1 MDETIFL
8 KEWRVFA
15 HLKQEQLAYR
25 LGITGAQVSRIETG
39 KRDFD
44 GRYLKAFAAAINVY
58 LQEVPRGAP
67 YSHVRIRHF
76 ADPLRFPPEA
86 FILNFLDG
94 EWATLKLK
102 IANNLHGL
110 PPVAAPS
117 PTKQRY

>member
-15 HLKQEQLAYR
+15 RLKQEQLAYR

-44 GRYLKAFAAAINVY
+44 GRYLKVFSAAINEY

-67 YSHVRIRHF
+67 YGHVRIRHF

-94 EWATLKLK
+94 EWATLKEK
-102 IANNLHGL
+102 IANNLDSL
-110 PPVAAPS
+110 PPVTGDP
-117 PTKQRY
+117 PTKLR